1 MITLEMNCYVI
12 VLYTDIS
19 TFWIILM
26 YILHFL
32 FIIRISRGNDVI
44 LQYLI
49 HIRNKETKY

>member
-32 FIIRISRGNDVI
+32 FINRISRRNDVI